1 MNLLELLPLVLLG
14 TVCGMD
20 MVSFPQAMISRPLV
34 AATAAGAIIGHPGE
48 GLLAGAVLELIALG
62 TLPFGA
68 SRYPEWGTAS
78 VIGGAL
84 YAMHAGNSGALP
96 LAVFAALCA
105 AMLSG
110 SSMVLL
116 RKLNGRL
123 AGRARNDIE
132 RGSRE
137 AVMRLQITG
146 LVADA
151 ARAAV
156 LTFVLLLVLVPIVEA
171 ATEIWGAGATVS
183 TAVTVGVAAAVAGG
197 IIWNAVPAG
206 SRRLRAVLIG
216 AGVVLAVAIA

>member
-1 MNLLELLPLVLLG
+1 VSLLDLLPLVLLG
-14 TVCGMD
+14 AVCGMD

-34 AATAAGAIIGHPGE
+34 AATAACAIIGHPAE

-84 YAMHAGNSGALP
+84 FAMHAGNPGALP
-96 LAVFAALCA
+96 LAVFAALGA
-105 AMLSG
+105 AMVTG

-123 AGRARNDIE
+123 AGRARNDVE

-146 LVADA
+146 LVADGT
-151 ARAAV
+151 RAAV
-156 LTFVLLLVLVPIVEA
+156 LTFALLLVLVPIVEA
-171 ATEIWGAGATVS
+171 ATEIWGADPTVS

-206 SRRLRAVLIG
+206 SRRLRAALIG
-216 AGVVLAVAIA
+216 AGVLLAVAIA